1 MSTDHYNKA
10 FDSLCEL
17 EQTVN
22 EFPHLRNYLLY
33 VQEKAKNGE
42 DVQAYLSVSIG
53 IFDYLMEKFDKQFPE
68 VWHSV
73 ITQHPSQN
81 NYVTT

>member
-1 MSTDHYNKA
+1 MTTNHYNKS
-10 FDSLCEL
+10 FDTLTEL
-17 EQTVN
+17 EQTIN
-22 EFPHLRNYLLY
+22 EFPHLRYYLLY

-73 ITQHPSQN
+73 ITQHPSLN
-81 NYVTT
+81 HYGTT